1 MPAVYGTLGCRS
13 PRADA
18 QAELMAE
25 AFGFYADNI
34 LTKDRFEAL
43 LDAKLDA
50 RFAQQDA
57 KLEKCFAE
65 IDRRFVEQDAKFEG
79 RFADID
85 KCFLQQDAKFEGR
98 FSKQDRT
105 LDVHTWMLGVLVLGV
120 FVPQLRALLG

>member
-1 MPAVYGTLGCRS
+1 MATLAFDSLRYARRLRDAGV
-13 PRADA
+13 PEPQADA

-34 LTKDRFEAL
+34 LTKDHFTEVLNARFGEFGAQM
-43 LDAKLDA
+43 DA
-50 RFAQQDA
+50 RFT
-57 KLEKCFAE
+57 E
-65 IDRRFVEQDAKFEG
+65 RDAKFDN
-79 RFADID
+79 RFAE
-85 KCFLQQDAKFEGR
+85 QDAKFEGR